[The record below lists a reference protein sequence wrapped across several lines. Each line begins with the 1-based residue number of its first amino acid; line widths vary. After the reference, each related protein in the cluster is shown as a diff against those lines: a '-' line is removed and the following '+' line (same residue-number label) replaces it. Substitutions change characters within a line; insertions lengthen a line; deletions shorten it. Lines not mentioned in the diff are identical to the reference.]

1 MELRAHDAIAA
12 IAPSDW
18 DALLDEEAT
27 PFVRW
32 DWLAALEAS
41 GCATA
46 GTGWQP
52 CHLSL
57 WRKNELVAAAPAY
70 LKEDSDGDFS
80 RDWGWAE
87 AAMRARIR
95 YYPKLVLTVPFTPC
109 TGRRVLVKKGEDRAA
124 AVEAILAGA
133 RALAAEV
140 GAGSVHVLFPRS
152 DEAGELERA
161 GLARR
166 VSYQYHWRNAGYA
179 SFDEFLARFDSKKRN
194 QAKRERASVAQH
206 GLTIRT
212 LRAAELR
219 AEPERWADAA
229 FELHRSTVDKLMWGR
244 RWINRAFYRRV
255 VERMPEQLELVVAER
270 RDDGR
275 LVAGAFN
282 VASPTHLYGRYWG
295 CFEEY
300 RFLHFNV
307 CMYHSI
313 EECIRRGVQVFEG
326 GAGGEHKI
334 PRGFEPAETFSS
346 HLFLDERLDRPIRDY
361 IRREADERA
370 RALAYWREHTPIL
383 KPAPAL
389 AKDRRVA
396 VQR

>member
-1 MELRAHDAIAA
+1 MELRVYDAIAR
-12 IAPSDW
+12 IPQPDW
-18 DALLDEEAT
+18 DALLDGEST

-32 DWLAALEAS
+32 HWLEAMEAS

-46 GTGWQP
+46 KTGWQP

-57 WRKNELVAAAPAY
+57 WRGKALVAAAPAY

-87 AAMRARIR
+87 AAMRARIP
-95 YYPKLVLTVPFTPC
+95 YYPKLVLTVPFSPC
-109 TGRRVLVKKGEDRAA
+109 TGQRVLVRAGESRQAC
-124 AVEAILAGA
+124 VEAILAGA
-133 RALAAEV
+133 RELAEQV
-140 GAGSVHVLFPRS
+140 GAGSVHVLFPR
-152 DEAGELERA
+152 AGEAVELEA
-161 GLARR
+161 VGLARR

-179 SFDEFLARFDSKKRN
+179 GFDEFLARFDSKRRN
-194 QAKRERASVAQH
+194 QAKRERASLAQH

-212 LRAAELR
+212 LRAAELSR
-219 AEPERWADAA
+219 APERWADTA

-255 VERMPEQLELVVAER
+255 IDRMPENVELVVAER

-334 PRGFEPAETFSS
+334 PRGFEPAETYSS
-346 HLFLDERLDRPIRDY
+346 HLFLDARLDRPIRDY
-361 IRREADERA
+361 IAREADERA
-370 RALAYWREHTPIL
+370 RALAYWRAHTPIL
-383 KPAPAL
+383 KPAPAA
-389 AKDRRVA
+389 AKDRVA
-396 VQR
+396 AS